1 MVKVGEG
8 RVGKALGE
16 GGVAVGAGGDRAEL
30 RPLDSFGFQNVSLL
44 KIDVEGFEDEVLA
57 GAERL
62 IRDNRP
68 VILIEILGGKS
79 YPGAPTRGLHP
90 PATPQDLER
99 IHATW
104 RRIEA
109 FGYRVRP
116 VLDYDYIALPR
127 AEA

>member
-1 MVKVGEG
+1 M
-8 RVGKALGE
+8 
-16 GGVAVGAGGDRAEL
+16 EL
-30 RPLDSFGFQNVSLL
+30 RPLDSFGFWNVSLL

-57 GAERL
+57 GSERL
-62 IRDNRP
+62 IRDSRP
-68 VILIEILGGKS
+68 VILIEILGGKA
-79 YPGAPTRGLHP
+79 YLGAPTQGFHP

-116 VLDYDYIALPR
+116 VLGYDYIALPH
-127 AEA
+127 